1 MQFRP
6 SIKLTLTLFILALL
20 FLRLGFWQLDR
31 KAEKESLF
39 ERFRSAPEL
48 GIEQALAAEEVL
60 ARVEAYGR
68 YDPERHLLLDNRI
81 WKGRAGV
88 HVLTPFTLADGRS
101 LLVNRGWLP
110 LAPDRLSLPEFAT
123 DGDARSL
130 RGRLVRPSV
139 GGPRLGGADELADRW
154 PQLVTY
160 LDLDAAGTA
169 LDMPLQPWIVQLD
182 AADESGFGDRQ
193 WTPAVMTPQVH
204 GAYAV
209 QWLALAAATVIIWF
223 TLGLRRGQLLAKPG
237 PKPKPGPG
245 PGAGPPTRKQDRSD
259 LQ

>member
-1 MQFRP
+1 MMPFRP
-6 SIKLTLTLFILALL
+6 SIKLTLTLGILALL

-31 KAEKESLF
+31 KAEKEELF
-39 ERFRSAPEL
+39 ERFRDAPEL
-48 GIEQALAAEEVL
+48 GIEQALAAGESF

-81 WKGRAGV
+81 WNGRAGV
-88 HVLTPFTLADGRS
+88 HVLTPFTLSDGRS

-110 LAPDRLSLPEFAT
+110 LAPDRRSLPDFDTERK
-123 DGDARSL
+123 ARIML
-130 RGRLVRPSV
+130 GRVDRPTTE
-139 GGPRLGGADELADRW
+139 GPRLGGADDLAADRW

-169 LDMPLQPWIVQLD
+169 LGMPLQPWIVQLD

-209 QWLALAAATVIIWF
+209 QWLALAAAATIIWF
-223 TLGLRRGQLLAKPG
+223 TLGLRRGQLLTAA
-237 PKPKPGPG
+237 
-245 PGAGPPTRKQDRSD
+245 GAGPSHRKQDRSD
-259 LQ
+259 Q

>member
-1 MQFRP
+1 MMPFRP
-6 SIKLTLTLFILALL
+6 SIKLTLTLGILALL

-31 KAEKESLF
+31 KAEKEELF
-39 ERFRSAPEL
+39 ERFRAAPEL
-48 GIEQALAAEEVL
+48 DIGQALAAGEAF

-81 WKGRAGV
+81 WNGRAGV
-88 HVLTPFTLADGRS
+88 HVLTPFTLSDGRS

-110 LAPDRLSLPEFAT
+110 LAPDRRSLPDFAT
-123 DGDARSL
+123 GGEARSL
-130 RGRLVRPSV
+130 RGRLVRPSA
-139 GGPRLGGADELADRW
+139 GGPRLGGADDLVADRW

-169 LDMPLQPWIVQLD
+169 LGRPLQPWIVQLE
-182 AADESGFGDRQ
+182 ATDESGFGDRQ

-209 QWLALAAATVIIWF
+209 QWLALAAAAAIIWF
-223 TLGLRRGQLLAKPG
+223 TLGLRRGQLLPG
-237 PKPKPGPG
+237 S
-245 PGAGPPTRKQDRSD
+245 GAGPSRRKQDRSD
-259 LQ
+259 QE